1 MEVQVPFFEEIRAI
15 LKEIATA
22 QKEAQQAAERRQQE
36 FERRQQEAQQE
47 AERRQQ
53 EFERRQQEAQQAADR
68 RQKKAQ
74 QAADRKQKEF
84 ERRKQ
89 EADLRLQEID
99 RIMQETALSMKDTDR
114 RMKSFGIELNG
125 ISKSNGDF
133 AEEYFNNAFEKD
145 NLIFAGMHFDYLKN
159 DINVSNPKS
168 GKRDEQYDLVLYND
182 ESVVIIEIKYKACK
196 NDIYDIIRKAET
208 FRGWFPE
215 YADHKIYLGLAGMS
229 FLRNTIKNAENKGI
243 AIIRQRGDKTI
254 VNDKNLI
261 AY

>member
-1 MEVQVPFFEEIRAI
+1 MEDQVPTFEEIRAI
-15 LKEIATA
+15 LKDIAA
-22 QKEAQQAAERRQQE
+22 SQKEANLRQQE
-36 FERRQQEAQQE
+36 T
-47 AERRQQ
+47 
-53 EFERRQQEAQQAADR
+53 
-68 RQKKAQ
+68 
-74 QAADRKQKEF
+74 
-84 ERRKQ
+84 
-89 EADLRLQEID
+89 D

-114 RMKSFGIELNG
+114 RIKALTTELNG

-133 AEEYFNNAFEKD
+133 AEDYFSNAFEQDK
-145 NLIFAGMHFDYLKN
+145 LIFADMHFDYMKK

-168 GKRDEQYDLVLYND
+168 GKRDEQYDIVLYND
-182 ESVVIIEIKYKACK
+182 ESVVIVEIKYKACK
-196 NDIYDIIRKAET
+196 NDIYDLIRKAET

-229 FLRNTIKNAENKGI
+229 FLKNAVKNAENKGI